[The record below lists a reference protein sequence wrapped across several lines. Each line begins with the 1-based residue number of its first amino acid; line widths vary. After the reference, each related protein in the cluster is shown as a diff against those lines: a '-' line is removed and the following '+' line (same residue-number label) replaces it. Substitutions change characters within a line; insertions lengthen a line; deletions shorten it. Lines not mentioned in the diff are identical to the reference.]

1 MRPYSLDLRERI
13 VRAVDAGATQTAAAE
28 TFGVGRATVQ
38 RYVAQRRRR
47 GSLAPRPL
55 PGRAAR
61 IGPPQAAALR
71 AQLDASPDATLAEHC
86 DRWTGG
92 RAAHGVRVSVAT
104 MQRTI
109 ARLGWTRKKRR
120 STPPNRTR

>member
-1 MRPYSLDLRERI
+1 MRPSSLDLRERI

-38 RYVAQRRRR
+38 RYVAQRRRH
-47 GSLAPRPL
+47 GSLAPRPP

-61 IGPPQAAALR
+61 IGPPHAAALR
-71 AQLDASPDATLAEHC
+71 AQLDATPDATLAEHC
-86 DRWTGG
+86 ARW
-92 RAAHGVRVSVAT
+92 AEAHGVRVSVAT
-104 MQRTI
+104 MLRAI